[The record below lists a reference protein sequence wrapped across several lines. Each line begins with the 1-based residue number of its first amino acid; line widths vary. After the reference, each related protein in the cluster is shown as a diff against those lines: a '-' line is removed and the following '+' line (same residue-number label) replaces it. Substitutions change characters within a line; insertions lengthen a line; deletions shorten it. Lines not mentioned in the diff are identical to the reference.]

1 MLGTC
6 PSSVGSTS
14 TCMDS
19 PFTIPNVP
27 VPTSSSS
34 SSIKAVWTFTDLGC
48 FSWEMK
54 SQSCVKK
61 KSFEN
66 WRLFSQQG
74 STLGATLLS
83 LLTTK
88 RFYSNPQPPHW
99 SGEGSVHRGQQ
110 LGPRARKIL
119 VTAGVEPECFLVFSF
134 FGMSFHQF
142 FGEAGPRFWAW
153 LEDISAQSGVLLFM
167 DNILGQE
174 QLIIE
179 NMP

>member
-1 MLGTC
+1 MGINIYLYGL
-6 PSSVGSTS
+6 SLLSRFQMS
-14 TCMDS
+14 
-19 PFTIPNVP
+19 P

-61 KSFEN
+61 QFWK
-66 WRLFSQQG
+66 L
-74 STLGATLLS
+74 ATFFATREHSWGHILS

-119 VTAGVEPECFLVFSF
+119 VTAGWSWTGMIFGVFF
-134 FGMSFHQF
+134 FRNGFPSV
-142 FGEAGPRFWAW
+142 FWRSRAT
-153 LEDISAQSGVLLFM
+153 LLSLTGGYLCT
-167 DNILGQE
+167 IWSPTIHG
-174 QLIIE
+174 
-179 NMP
+179 